1 MAAAKPRLAKALW
14 DYVGNEAGDLTFQA
28 GEAIKCTSMEG
39 EWWTGETRDG
49 QIGQFPSNYVKLV
62 EQKTGRTATAA
73 ATTTPAAAA
82 TDTATATAAAA
93 AAGGGASAQAPA
105 HAVQEGGA
113 APQEGSSFTPAA
125 STPAAAAGGRAPQNR
140 AGSGGEEKEQKTESA
155 APVAANVSEVR
166 VGVGAVSSYGS
177 IEASTAAWCR
187 RDSHAL

>member
-73 ATTTPAAAA
+73 ATT
-82 TDTATATAAAA
+82 
-93 AAGGGASAQAPA
+93 AAGTAD
-105 HAVQEGGA
+105 
-113 APQEGSSFTPAA
+113 
-125 STPAAAAGGRAPQNR
+125 
-140 AGSGGEEKEQKTESA
+140 SGGGGCGGNKGGEGAHGIDLS
-155 APVAANVSEVR
+155 
-166 VGVGAVSSYGS
+166 VG
-177 IEASTAAWCR
+177 E
-187 RDSHAL
+187 

>member
-93 AAGGGASAQAPA
+93 PGGGGASAQAPA

-113 APQEGSSFTPAA
+113 APQEASSTPAA

-177 IEASTAAWCR
+177 IEASTAGWCR
-187 RDSHAL
+187 RDSHVL